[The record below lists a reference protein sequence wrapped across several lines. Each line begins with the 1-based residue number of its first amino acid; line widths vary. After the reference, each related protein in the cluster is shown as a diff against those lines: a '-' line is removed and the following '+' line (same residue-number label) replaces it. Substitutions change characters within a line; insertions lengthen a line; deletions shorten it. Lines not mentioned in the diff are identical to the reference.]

1 MSSLSPHYWTDIT
14 ILKSLCPDHGGHG
27 LSHGIGLNQRTSH
40 WVSEEVDLVGSHGVD
55 HRINLGVGHSVGHV
69 SVHGVSHRIGQRE
82 SRSGVLSFQLYN
94 VITTLNRN
102 CPLPDTIEQGEA
114 FSREGGGLAFCTTR
128 LVILLLLFILLLH
141 IVMVTDVV
149 FSKHKISK
157 H

>member
-69 SVHGVSHRIGQRE
+69 SVHGVSHGIGQRDRVGLG
-82 SRSGVLSFQLYN
+82 SYHSYHSN
-94 VITTLNRN
+94 STT
-102 CPLPDTIEQGEA
+102 
-114 FSREGGGLAFCTTR
+114 
-128 LVILLLLFILLLH
+128 
-141 IVMVTDVV
+141 
-149 FSKHKISK
+149 
-157 H
+157 